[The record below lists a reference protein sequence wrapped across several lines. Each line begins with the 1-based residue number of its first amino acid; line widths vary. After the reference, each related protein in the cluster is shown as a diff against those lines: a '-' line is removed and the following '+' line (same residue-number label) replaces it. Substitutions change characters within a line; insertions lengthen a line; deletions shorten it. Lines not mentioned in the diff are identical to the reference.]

1 MKLNERNI
9 FLLDGVGAL
18 LSAGFTGLILIR
30 YSLFL
35 GLSVSLLQSL
45 SLVALGFAAYSLT
58 CYFFVTKTKLWM
70 LAAIMLANLSYGLI
84 SLLII
89 LTKDFITWRGKLVL
103 VSEIVVVLLVV
114 FLEFGVFRKM
124 KAQK

>member
-1 MKLNERNI
+1 M
-9 FLLDGVGAL
+9 GAL

-58 CYFFVTKTKLWM
+58 CCFFVTKTKLWM

-84 SLLII
+84 SLFII

-103 VSEIVVVLLVV
+103 ALEIAVVLLVV